1 MEHTMHAG
9 SFLLLFALFIGQQ
22 PAKPPDLPPINPAQA
37 RLEQTLGGL
46 DGPGFAV
53 AADEESGMLAVGCER
68 GAIAYWDK
76 DVALGV
82 RGGGNAVQALSGH
95 QGPVLALAW
104 RGGVLASAGA
114 DQKVILWNVGGR
126 RPEQNQT
133 ACATRKRLS
142 G

>member
-1 MEHTMHAG
+1 MEHPMHGG
-9 SFLLLFALFIGQQ
+9 SFLLLFALFIGRQ

-53 AADEESGMLAVGCER
+53 AADEESGMLAAGCER
-68 GAIAYWDK
+68 GTIAYWDK

-82 RGGGNAVQALSGH
+82 RAGGNAVQALSGH

-114 DQKVILWNVGGR
+114 DQKGIGLNVGDSK
-126 RPEQNQT
+126 PEQGLT
-133 ACATRKRLS
+133 AGAARRAL
-142 G
+142 